1 MEKIQLTTAEM
12 EILIVIAMIM
22 RFEEDNPGNI
32 PDGGIDEIIV
42 SNNVMESDIY
52 ERVADSLYHYGLIN
66 DEDFLTETGQNYI
79 KQLIDDANNLEKDK
93 NAVCKNDYSNV
104 NFAKVREWL
113 NRIDWARM
121 FDNAYKIS
129 TVINAVVSLINACIQ
144 AFH

>member
-1 MEKIQLTTAEM
+1 
-12 EILIVIAMIM
+12 MIM

-66 DEDFLTETGQNYI
+66 DEDFLTEAGQNYI

-93 NAVCKNDYSNV
+93 NAVYKNDYSK
-104 NFAKVREWL
+104 AKL
-113 NRIDWARM
+113 NDVKKKIDEIKDK
-121 FDNAYKIS
+121 FDVDIALDRGSKIATIIS
-129 TVINAVVSLINACIQ
+129 AVAILISA
-144 AFH
+144 